1 MVIFMKLYSM
11 ELSMQLFFEPV
22 RNRKGAASL
31 VDQAVEAIESA
42 IRQRLLRPGMPVPS
56 IRHFAKAHGLST
68 FTVSAPYRRLLAQ
81 KWLTASPVSGYQVA
95 RTVRNTQ
102 PKTPPP
108 PCIPPP
114 IEPPFLL
121 AHRLA
126 Y

>member
-68 FTVSAPYRRLLAQ
+68 FTVSAAYSRLVAQ
-81 KWLTASPVSGYQVA
+81 NWLTARPGSGY
-95 RTVRNTQ
+95 RDRKST
-102 PKTPPP
+102 
-108 PCIPPP
+108 
-114 IEPPFLL
+114 
-121 AHRLA
+121 RLNSSH
-126 Y
+126 